1 MSRIN
6 TAPELLSEI
15 DATIGRSALDPKS
28 SRLNTQMSHIARMGL
43 FARPT
48 RFYFILDDIGWYDNE
63 RLNRNCQTT
72 SLPGR
77 AFQTQPLKI
86 YGPPKEFIYETNYQ
100 NELQMTFR
108 IGEDMFERDFFEQW
122 MNKAMSYSSSDITY
136 PDSYM
141 TSMRIYQLDRTDN
154 KLYCSELYN
163 VFCKA
168 VSDIELSADATDQV
182 ETVNITLGY
191 SEYNVIGYVQ
201 GKTRPEPKAKTE
213 ETRKPIYPGN
223 KQQIFEQL
231 QTTLNPEAQRA
242 QEFLNSLP
250 I

>member
-1 MSRIN
+1 MSRI
-6 TAPELLSEI
+6 PLSPDQLSEI
-15 DATIGRSALDPKS
+15 ISRVGLDPKS
-28 SRLNTQMSHIARMGL
+28 SNQAGQLSHIARMGL

-48 RFYFILDDIGWYDNE
+48 RYYFVIDQIESYAND
-63 RLNRNCQTT
+63 RLNRNCQTI

-100 NELQMTFR
+100 NELQMTLR
-108 IGEDMFERDFFEQW
+108 IGEDMFERDFFERW
-122 MNKAMSYSSSDITY
+122 MNKAMSYTSSDLTY
-136 PDSYM
+136 PDEYM

-154 KLYCSELYN
+154 KLYCCELYN
-163 VFCKA
+163 VFCKS

-191 SEYNVIGYVQ
+191 SEYNVTGYVQ
-201 GKTRPEPKAKTE
+201 GRTRPEEQKAK
-213 ETRKPIYPGN
+213 
-223 KQQIFEQL
+223 IFLE
-231 QTTLNPEAQRA
+231 
-242 QEFLNSLP
+242 SLP